1 MGLKK
6 TYLKML
12 LWWKN
17 RNIKPLDDE
26 QKLLHEIVTKMC
38 SKQDSI
44 FLMSPGASST
54 RYYIENK
61 NHEYFI
67 VLDDE
72 AIKIT
77 NHSFYL
83 VRHFHSAQMNPLIQK
98 VRKRIENDR
107 VKMEKEMFKNELD
120 LLRNISTSLDKT
132 IK

>member
-1 MGLKK
+1 
-6 TYLKML
+6 
-12 LWWKN
+12 
-17 RNIKPLDDE
+17 
-26 QKLLHEIVTKMC
+26 MC
-38 SKQDSI
+38 TKQDSK
-44 FLMSPGASST
+44 FLMSPGVNSS

-83 VRHFHSAQMNPLIQK
+83 VRHFHSEQMKPLIEK
-98 VRKRIENDR
+98 VRRRIESDR
-107 VKMEKEMFKNELD
+107 IKMEKEMFKNELD
-120 LLRNISTSLDKT
+120 LLRNISSSLDKI